1 MATPKAKIFVLPEEV
16 LKSRRNLIIIA
27 YVACAIMFLAP
38 AITELKLAGVEVKIA
53 GNRNISVLLA
63 LAIVIEFTTFHYR
76 YRVSGFSDRL
86 TRLEE
91 KKAQLLEDVEKEK
104 VSRSLIFKSNYE
116 RDVETQILQTNK
128 TILNT
133 FTTVAKDHKTAEV
146 YLPTSIAGF
155 AFFWCLFSYI
165 KSYF

>member
-63 LAIVIEFTTFHYR
+63 LAILIEFTTFHYR

-91 KKAQLLEDVEKEK
+91 KKLELVKEAEDEQRYPHLEYDEGY
-104 VSRSLIFKSNYE
+104 SPRSWDKIQETNETIY
-116 RDVETQILQTNK
+116 RTVETI
-128 TILNT
+128 
-133 FTTVAKDHKTAEV
+133 AKDHKTAEM
-146 YLPTSIAGF
+146 YLPTCIAGF
-155 AFFWCLFSYI
+155 AFFWCLFAYI